1 MGEMAPCCAPSSTWV
16 HRVRVRVRARVRV
29 RVRLSTR
36 ARVRVSIGVRP
47 SVRGRVRAPAGPTR
61 PGCTVF
67 CEPPLTKEQPSSTAA
82 VAYSSEGDTW
92 SGRYGEIHGDVGR
105 YLRRVQQR
113 GRHLVS

>member
-16 HRVRVRVRARVRV
+16 RVRARVRV
-29 RVRLSTR
+29 RLRLSAR
-36 ARVRVSIGVRP
+36 ARVRVRVSIGVSA

-92 SGRYGEIHGDVGR
+92 LGRYGEIQGDVGR
-105 YLRRVQQR
+105 YLRRVQQW